1 MADYAALI
9 RNTLASTAS
18 PQFESLKTQ
27 GINWKKFAS
36 EDGEGFETFDP
47 VDGTTVKALVD
58 MKRKRLRLEDGT
70 FVPIMATLTFV
81 DPLTGASARDIF
93 TLPDG
98 TTGPT
103 HITGGFLDPATSE
116 PFVTEVS
123 LGGG

>member
-9 RNTLASTAS
+9 RNTLASVAS
-18 PQFESLKTQ
+18 PAFESLKTQ
-27 GINWKKFAS
+27 NINWKKYAS

-47 VDGTTVKALVD
+47 SAGTSVKALVD
-58 MKRKRLRLEDGT
+58 MKRKRLRLDDGT
-70 FVPIMATLTFV
+70 FVNIVATLTFV
-81 DPLTGASARDIF
+81 DPLTGATPHDIF

-103 HITGGFLDPATSE
+103 FITGGFLDPATNE